1 MCVLFASFIHLCFV
15 IIDYDILFIS
25 CVRRL
30 FFRLPFFHHRCLNEH
45 KMDKKNTIFFHNFVF
60 VVVIIWC
67 TNKTYSKYWKKKIFV
82 RIYLAFILNYPQNEK
97 HHRNTVIQI
106 HIKIVKKRILYFS
119 SFRLLLQHIFNFIF
133 YTQLSTEKFFQC
145 ENCRWFCCLD
155 SFQLGFYIFW
165 FMPLVCRCVVF
176 ICHSAP
182 QIKTIENTKR
192 WEKMK

>member
-1 MCVLFASFIHLCFV
+1 MTFYLFLVFVAFFSSSFFPPSLPQRTQNGLKKTQFFSI
-15 IIDYDILFIS
+15 ILFLLLSSFDVQPKPIQ
-25 CVRRL
+25 
-30 FFRLPFFHHRCLNEH
+30 NI
-45 KMDKKNTIFFHNFVF
+45 KKKN
-60 VVVIIWC
+60 
-67 TNKTYSKYWKKKIFV
+67 FV